1 MRIAVAY
8 EDGYVF
14 RHFGHTAQFKIYDTH
29 AGHVTASRVVDADGS
44 GHCALAALL
53 RQLQVDALICGGIGG
68 CAVTALTGA
77 NIRLY
82 GGVSGDAD
90 EAVESFLAGVLEF
103 DPHVRCEHH
112 SEGHGCGG
120 CSHG

>member
-14 RHFGHTAQFKIYDTH
+14 RHFGHTAQFKIYETN
-29 AGHVTASRVVDADGS
+29 AGQVTSARVVDTNGS

-53 RQLQVDALICGGIGG
+53 GQLQADALICGGIGG
-68 CAVTALTGA
+68 CARAALAAA
-77 NIRLY
+77 NIHLY

-90 EAVESFLAGVLEF
+90 EAVEALLAGCLEY
-103 DPHVRCEHH
+103 DPEAACHHGSEH
-112 SEGHGCGG
+112 SCGG